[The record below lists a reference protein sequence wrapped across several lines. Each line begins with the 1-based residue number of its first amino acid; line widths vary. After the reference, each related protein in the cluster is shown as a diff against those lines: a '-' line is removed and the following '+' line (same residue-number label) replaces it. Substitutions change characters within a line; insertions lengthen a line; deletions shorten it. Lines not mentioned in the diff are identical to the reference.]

1 MCRCVTVDMI
11 LYYTALFGVWE
22 PDCFF
27 FIPCAFFSIF
37 FSLDIGGVH
46 EQTCILARGGGGQK
60 DMN

>member
-1 MCRCVTVDMI
+1 MC
-11 LYYTALFGVWE
+11 
-22 PDCFF
+22 DCGYDFVLHCTFWSLGTLIVF

-46 EQTCILARGGGGQK
+46 EQTCILACGGGGQK